1 MKRNTLPGFALALL
15 AFPGLS
21 QAATINRQA
30 ALDSLL
36 AAEKAFAD
44 DAAVKGIHDS
54 FLDFLADDG
63 VLFRPDPVNGKEYL
77 RSHPP
82 APGFLSWVPAYS
94 EISMGGD
101 LGYNTGPYEYRR
113 KAGDAE
119 ADSGQFATVWQ
130 HQADGSW
137 KVLVDLGTAGPA
149 SPAIPAVA
157 AAPTPGTPAAP
168 PPPAIHL
175 KGPPSWPA
183 NRLSAAKVE
192 AAKAAL
198 LAADRA
204 FGEVA
209 RTKGGAAAY
218 AAILC
223 DDARLLRDDVPPV
236 VGKEAVRASVMAT
249 MAKATELQ
257 TWEVVGG
264 GVARSGDFGY
274 TYGIVLNGA
283 VGGGSV
289 KTANYLR
296 VWRQVADG
304 SWKLAFDV
312 LAPRPKLQPAAPAAP
327 AGAPAPA
334 PVPNQTPP
342 TIPPLHP
349 SPPPAPPPPGT
360 GNGTGNR

>member
-1 MKRNTLPGFALALL
+1 MTRNTLPGFALVLLALP

-21 QAATINRQA
+21 QAATIDRQA

-36 AAEKAFAD
+36 AAEKAFAA
-44 DAAVKGIHDS
+44 DAAAKGIHDS

-63 VLFRPDPVNGKEYL
+63 VLFRPDPMNGKEFL

-119 ADSGQFATVWQ
+119 ADTGQFATVWQ
-130 HQADGSW
+130 RHADGSW
-137 KVLVDLGTAGPA
+137 KVLVDLGTAGPEG
-149 SPAIPAVA
+149 PAVPA
-157 AAPTPGTPAAP
+157 TAAPETPGTPTAP

-183 NRLSAAKVE
+183 SGLSAAKLE
-192 AAKAAL
+192 AAQSAL
-198 LAADRA
+198 LAADRT

-209 RTKGGAAAY
+209 RTKGGSAAY
-218 AAILC
+218 AAVLC
-223 DDARLLRDDVPPV
+223 DDARLLRDGVPPV
-236 VGKEAVRASVMAT
+236 AGKEAVRAAV
-249 MAKATELQ
+249 AKVTELQ
-257 TWEVVGG
+257 TWEVAGG

-274 TYGIVLNGA
+274 TYGVVLNGA
-283 VGGGSV
+283 AGGGSV

-312 LAPRPKLQPAAPAAP
+312 RALRPKQQPVPAAP
-327 AGAPAPA
+327 AGSPAPAPA
-334 PVPNQTPP
+334 PNQTPP

-349 SPPPAPPPPGT
+349 SEPAPPPPGT
-360 GNGTGNR
+360 GKGAANG

>member
-15 AFPGLS
+15 AFPALS
-21 QAATINRQA
+21 QAATIDRQA

-44 DAAVKGIHDS
+44 DAAVKGIRDS

-63 VLFRPDPVNGKEYL
+63 VIFRPRPGERQARHL
-77 RSHPP
+77 RAAHPP
-82 APGFLSWVPAYS
+82 PPGFLSWVPAYS

-101 LGYNTGPYEYRR
+101 LGYNTGPYEYRA
-113 KAGDAE
+113 KAGDAD

-130 HQADGSW
+130 RQADGAW

-149 SPAIPAVA
+149 GPAGPA
-157 AAPTPGTPAAP
+157 AAS
-168 PPPAIHL
+168 PPAIHL

-183 NRLSAAKVE
+183 NGLSAAKVQV
-192 AAKAAL
+192 AMGAL
-198 LAADRA
+198 FSADRT

-209 RTKGGAAAY
+209 RAKGEAAAY

-223 DDARLLRDDVPPV
+223 DDARLLRDGVPPIT
-236 VGKEAVRASVMAT
+236 GKEAVRAALAT
-249 MAKATELQ
+249 AAAAEPRG
-257 TWEVVGG
+257 WEVEGG

-274 TYGIVLNGA
+274 TYGIVLNAAGGA
-283 VGGGSV
+283 TGGPARIG
-289 KTANYLR
+289 NYLR

-312 LAPRPKLQPAAPAAP
+312 LAPRPKLRPAASPS
-327 AGAPAPA
+327 PAPA
-334 PVPNQTPP
+334 TAPNVTPP

-349 SPPPAPPPPGT
+349 SPPLVPPPPGT
-360 GNGTGNR
+360 GNGAWNG

>member
-1 MKRNTLPGFALALL
+1 MTRNTLPGFALVLLALP

-21 QAATINRQA
+21 QAATIDRQA

-36 AAEKAFAD
+36 AAEKAFAA
-44 DAAVKGIHDS
+44 DAAAKGIHDS
-54 FLDFLADDG
+54 FLDFLADNG
-63 VLFRPDPVNGKEYL
+63 VLFRPDPMNGKEFL

-119 ADSGQFATVWQ
+119 ADTGQFATVWQ
-130 HQADGSW
+130 RQADGSW

-149 SPAIPAVA
+149 AASPA
-157 AAPTPGTPAAP
+157 TPAP

-183 NRLSAAKVE
+183 NGVSAAKVKE
-192 AAKAAL
+192 AMGTL
-198 LAADRA
+198 FAADHT
-204 FGEVA
+204 FSEVA
-209 RTKGGAAAY
+209 RAKGEAAAY

-223 DDARLLRDDVPPV
+223 DDARLLRDGVAPV
-236 VGKEAVRASVMAT
+236 TGKEAIRAALAT
-249 MAKATELQ
+249 ATAAEPRG
-257 TWEVVGG
+257 WEVEGG

-274 TYGIVLNGA
+274 TYGVVLSA
-283 VGGGSV
+283 AAGGGSA

-296 VWRQVADG
+296 AWRQVADG

-312 LAPRPKLQPAAPAAP
+312 LASRPKQQPAPAAP
-327 AGAPAPA
+327 AGSPA
-334 PVPNQTPP
+334 PNQTPP

-349 SPPPAPPPPGT
+349 SEPSPPPP
-360 GNGTGNR
+360 NTGNR

>member
-15 AFPGLS
+15 AFPGLA
-21 QAATINRQA
+21 QAATIDRQA

-44 DAAVKGIHDS
+44 DAAAKGIRDS

-63 VLFRPDPVNGKEYL
+63 VLFRPDPVNGKAYL

-82 APGFLSWVPAYS
+82 SPGFLSWVPAYS

-101 LGYNTGPYEYRR
+101 LGYNTGPYEYRE

-119 ADSGQFATVWQ
+119 ADPGQFATVWQ
-130 HQADGSW
+130 RQADGSW
-137 KVLVDLGTAGPA
+137 KVLVDLGTAGLA
-149 SPAIPAVA
+149 SSPSPSA
-157 AAPTPGTPAAP
+157 TPAALP
-168 PPPAIHL
+168 PSAIHL

-183 NRLSAAKVE
+183 NALSAAKVE
-192 AAKAAL
+192 AAKTAL
-198 LAADRA
+198 LAADRT

-223 DDARLLRDDVPPV
+223 DDARLLRDGVPPV
-236 VGKEAVRASVMAT
+236 TGKEAVRAAV
-249 MAKATELQ
+249 AKATELQ

-274 TYGIVLNGA
+274 TYGVVLNGVA
-283 VGGGSV
+283 GGGSV

-312 LAPRPKLQPAAPAAP
+312 LAPRPKLQPAPAAP
-327 AGAPAPA
+327 AGSPPPPPAP
-334 PVPNQTPP
+334 NTTPP

-349 SPPPAPPPPGT
+349 SEPSPPPPAGL
-360 GNGTGNR
+360 GSR